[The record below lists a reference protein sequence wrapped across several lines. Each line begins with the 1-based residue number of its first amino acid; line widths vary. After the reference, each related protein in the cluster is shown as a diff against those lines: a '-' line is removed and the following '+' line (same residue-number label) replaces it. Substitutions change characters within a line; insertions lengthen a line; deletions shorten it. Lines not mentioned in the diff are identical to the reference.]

1 MKITCIL
8 VLVCASFDASDG
20 WYGISK
26 ILFETIVVSG
36 IGDIFLVTF
45 SELAVTNPFFI
56 PVIPVKLAA

>member
-8 VLVCASFDASDG
+8 VLVCASFDASD
-20 WYGISK
+20 ISK
-26 ILFETIVVSG
+26 ILFETIIVSG